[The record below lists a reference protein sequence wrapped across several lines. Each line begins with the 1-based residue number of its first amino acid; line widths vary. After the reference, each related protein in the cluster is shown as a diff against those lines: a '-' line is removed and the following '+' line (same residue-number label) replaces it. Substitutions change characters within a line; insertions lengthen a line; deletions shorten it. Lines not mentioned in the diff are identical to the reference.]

1 MKFFFVII
9 LTIFIYEA
17 IAFDGEFDPK
27 FKQKLIKFYTK
38 VDMSYANNP
47 NHNKLYVNKLMQ
59 SLATCTTLEELLQS
73 TEDLWNYFIDL
84 KEEKQTTTKKVT
96 IKKPFKWG

>member
-9 LTIFIYEA
+9 LTILIYKS
-17 IAFDGEFDPK
+17 IAFDGDFDPNI
-27 FKQKLIKFYTK
+27 KQKLIKFYTK

-73 TEDLWNYFIDL
+73 TEDLWNYFMDL
-84 KEEKQTTTKKVT
+84 KEEKQTTTKIVT